1 MCQAHTTTVPTKEKE
16 LNYIICPK
24 NHKTKFQ
31 MLKQEAEE
39 ELSMQVIWSM
49 YITDTLSH

>member
-1 MCQAHTTTVPTKEKE
+1 MCQAHTTTVPTREKQ
-16 LNYIICPK
+16 LNYIICPQ
-24 NHKTKFQ
+24 NNKTKFQ
-31 MLKQEAEE
+31 LLKQQEEE